1 MKFDVFSW
9 DEVKTNVETQSPK
22 GVLRLLCSA
31 PSPLYITAQGVESLA
46 GYGSDHTVEV
56 SEEVTFR
63 VEAPKGVRCF
73 KYRAFAETS
82 VEAEGETFTNID
94 RMPHESG
101 LLADVTRAR
110 RMLEIE
116 KRQMLN
122 DIRREA
128 SIARNS
134 VKAKAPVAPPADTA
148 PAPEASK
155 EADAEGA
162 EK

>member
-9 DEVKTNVETQSPK
+9 DEVKTNAENQSAK
-22 GVLRLLCSA
+22 GVLRLFVSA
-31 PSPLYITAQGVESLA
+31 PAPLYITAQGVESLA
-46 GYGSDHTVEV
+46 GYGAEHTVEV

-73 KYRAFAETS
+73 KHRAFAETAF
-82 VEAEGETFTNID
+82 EAEGETFTNID

-110 RMLEIE
+110 RMLEVE
-116 KRQMLN
+116 KRQMLA

-134 VKAKAPVAPPADTA
+134 VKAKEPVAEPVDTSPAETQ
-148 PAPEASK
+148 PEG
-155 EADAEGA
+155 EAAE
-162 EK
+162 